1 MRDLEKLKAECQI
14 VNSFFALDCNNVM
27 HLYDYHPWNNP
38 PLVDYV
44 TFKIK
49 NLKNNNPAPNR
60 ARGYSVEFFVNA
72 LRSSIVPISKLD
84 NMVGCIVPKSN
95 AGELSIGMINVLATM
110 VREIGF
116 SNSINPL
123 ERVTTVQSAHSG
135 GLRSIKIHKDSIR
148 VVDNEQV
155 YNKNVFLF
163 DDVTTTGS
171 SLEACKELLLEAGAN
186 QVFMIAFGKTV

>member
-1 MRDLEKLKAECQI
+1 MRDMEKLKAECPI
-14 VNSFFALDCNNVM
+14 VNSFLALNSNSIM

-49 NLKNNNPAPNR
+49 NLKENTLQPHR

-72 LRSSIVPISKLD
+72 LRASIVPISNLN
-84 NMVGCIVPKSN
+84 NMAGCIVPKSN
-95 AGELSIGMINVLATM
+95 AGELSIGMINVLIKMAQ
-110 VREIGF
+110 EIGF
-116 SNSINPL
+116 SNSVNLL
-123 ERVTTVQSAHSG
+123 ERVTSVQSAHTG
-135 GLRSIKIHKDSIR
+135 GPRSIKIHKDSIR
-148 VVDNEQV
+148 VVNVEQV
-155 YNKNVFLF
+155 YQKNVFLF

-171 SLEACKELLLEAGAN
+171 SLKACKELLLEAGAN